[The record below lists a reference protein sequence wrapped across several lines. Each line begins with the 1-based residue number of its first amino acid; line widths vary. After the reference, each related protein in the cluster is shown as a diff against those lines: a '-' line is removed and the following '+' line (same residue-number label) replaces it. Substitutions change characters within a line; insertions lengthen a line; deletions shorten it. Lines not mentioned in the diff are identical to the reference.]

1 VSKEFYEVTN
11 GDLPAFGQVDGIGG
25 LTKREYFAAVA
36 MQGFI
41 AMHAGT
47 DCATPG
53 YQNAAQASVLFAD
66 ALLLQ
71 LEKRNER
78 E

>member
-36 MQGFI
+36 MQGICVAAHDKLGDESI
-41 AMHAGT
+41 AKLA
-47 DCATPG
+47 
-53 YQNAAQASVLFAD
+53 VKLAD
-66 ALLLQ
+66 ALLLE
-71 LEKRNER
+71 LEKENER